1 MKFAYYVLKDNVQ
14 DLPKIEQFE
23 VSLEDLGEKF
33 NPDEVKKSC
42 KCCFLDVNL
51 EPQEILDYDQ
61 NQEILD
67 LLTILDVNLDTFE
80 EIIEDSRPRLDDYR
94 DYMFIL
100 FKSVEKHPTDIE
112 GKIEHQ
118 CGLIVYE
125 NVVISIHVGIPV
137 ELNRLFQLYS
147 RNPQMLIHGGITYLI
162 TRYIDTLIDPTYIIL
177 DGWRKVS
184 DDIEWKIL
192 TDQTLEKKVIL
203 NTLIGVRESLFD
215 MVKILQ
221 ANREVVNRMKS
232 VKFPQIKNDYIPPE
246 LDDHIKHLLDES
258 DILRSVISDLM
269 NMYFNAESSKLN
281 KILARFTFATAILLL
296 PNLIAGIFGMNNKYF
311 PDFSF
316 WWAIVIMIASMGVV
330 WIIFRKARLI

>member
-1 MKFAYYVLKDNVQ
+1 
-14 DLPKIEQFE
+14 
-23 VSLEDLGEKF
+23 
-33 NPDEVKKSC
+33 
-42 KCCFLDVNL
+42 
-51 EPQEILDYDQ
+51 
-61 NQEILD
+61 
-67 LLTILDVNLDTFE
+67 
-80 EIIEDSRPRLDDYR
+80 
-94 DYMFIL
+94 
-100 FKSVEKHPTDIE
+100 
-112 GKIEHQ
+112 
-118 CGLIVYE
+118 
-125 NVVISIHVGIPV
+125 
-137 ELNRLFQLYS
+137 
-147 RNPQMLIHGGITYLI
+147 MLIHGGITYLI
-162 TRYIDTLIDPTYIIL
+162 TRYIDTLIDPTCIVL

-316 WWAIVIMIASMGVV
+316 WWAIVIMVASMGVV